1 MNNVDNIS
9 IKTLHFYI
17 SVYKAQSFSVVAR
30 KEGVSA
36 SKVSRIIKQLEDSL
50 GQQLFY
56 RNTRAVIPTEAG
68 RVFMT
73 YAHAMTESMSM
84 AQEELQDRTLEPGG
98 LLRINAPVFFGQR
111 HIAPWLPKFSAH
123 YPKVQIDLTLTD
135 DFIDPHHYPTDV
147 IFRIGT
153 LNDSTFHARIFG
165 EQTYHLAATP
175 EYINQYG
182 ELQSPTELIHHKG
195 LVYKG
200 SSGPNRWLFKTK
212 GEDWTSCLAPALL
225 MSNNAESL
233 LVTALKGMGIVLFP
247 DWLIGE
253 HLKSG
258 QLVKLLP
265 EYTAA
270 VKTTTQ
276 HIAAIYPNTRH
287 VSLNVRTL
295 IDYFAEVYGDP
306 FYWQLN

>member
-1 MNNVDNIS
+1 MNNVDSIS
-9 IKTLHFYI
+9 IKTLLFYI
-17 SVYKAQSFSVVAR
+17 AVFNAQSFSVVAR
-30 KEGVSA
+30 REGVSA
-36 SKVSRIIKQLEDSL
+36 SKVSRIVKQLEDSL

-73 YAHAMTESMSM
+73 YALSMTESMNA
-84 AQEELQDRTLEPGG
+84 AQEELQNRTLEPGG

-111 HIAPWLPKFSAH
+111 HIAPWLPAFSVR
-123 YPKVQIDLTLTD
+123 YPRLKIDLTLTD
-135 DFIDPHHYPTDV
+135 DFVDPHHYATDV

-153 LNDSTFHARIFG
+153 LNDSAFHARVFG
-165 EQTYHLAATP
+165 EQTYHLAASP

-182 ELQSPTELIHHKG
+182 KPKIPADLIHHKG

-200 SSGPNRWLFKTK
+200 SSGPNRWLFKK
-212 GEDWTSCLAPALL
+212 NEEDWGSYLAPALL

-233 LVTALKGMGIVLFP
+233 LVAALKGMGMVLFP
-247 DWLIGE
+247 DWLIGDP
-253 HLKSG
+253 LKEG
-258 QLVKLLP
+258 KLVKLLP
-265 EYTAA
+265 EYQAA
-270 VKTTTQ
+270 IKTTPQ

-295 IDYFAEVYGDP
+295 IDYFTEVYGEP
-306 FYWQLN
+306 LYWQLH

>member
-1 MNNVDNIS
+1 MNNVDSIS
-9 IKTLHFYI
+9 IKTLLFYI
-17 SVYKAQSFSVVAR
+17 GVFNAQSFSVVAR

-73 YAHAMTESMSM
+73 HALSMTESMNA
-84 AQEELQDRTLEPGG
+84 AQEELQNRTLEPGG

-111 HIAPWLPKFSAH
+111 HIAPWLPQFSIQ
-123 YPKVQIDLTLTD
+123 YPKLQIDLSLTD
-135 DFIDPHHYPTDV
+135 DFVDPHHYATDV

-153 LNDSTFHARIFG
+153 LNDSAFHARIFG
-165 EQTYHLAATP
+165 EQTYHLAAAP
-175 EYINQYG
+175 EYINKHG
-182 ELQSPTELIHHKG
+182 ELKTPTDLIYHKG

-200 SSGPNRWLFKTK
+200 SSGPNRWLFKT
-212 GEDWTSCLAPALL
+212 GDEEWNSYLAPALL

-233 LVTALKGMGIVLFP
+233 LVSALKGMGIVLFP
-247 DWLIGE
+247 DWLVGD
-253 HLKSG
+253 HLKEG
-258 QLVKLLP
+258 NLVKLLP
-265 EYTAA
+265 DYHAA
-270 VKTTTQ
+270 VKTTPQ

-295 IDYFAEVYGDP
+295 IDYFAEVYGEP
-306 FYWQLN
+306 LYWQLH

>member
-1 MNNVDNIS
+1 MNNADNIS
-9 IKTLHFYI
+9 IKTLLFFI
-17 SVYKAQSFSVVAR
+17 SVFNAQSFSVVAR

-68 RVFMT
+68 RVFMS
-73 YAHAMTESMSM
+73 YAYSMTESMNA
-84 AQEELQDRTLEPGG
+84 AQKILQDRNLEAGG

-111 HIAPWLPKFSAH
+111 HIAPWLPALSAQH
-123 YPKVQIDLTLTD
+123 PKLQIDLTLTD
-135 DFIDPHHYPTDV
+135 DFIDPHHYATDV

-153 LNDSTFHARIFG
+153 LDDSAFHARIFG
-165 EQTYHLAATP
+165 EQTYYLAASP
-175 EYINQYG
+175 EYINDNA
-182 ELQSPTELIHHKG
+182 ELQTPSDLIHYKC

-200 SSGPNRWLFKTK
+200 SSGPNRWLFKK
-212 GEDWTSCLAPALL
+212 KEEDWRSYLAPALL
-225 MSNNAESL
+225 VSNNAESL
-233 LVTALKGMGIVLFP
+233 LVAALKGMGIVLFP

-253 HLKSG
+253 YLKSG
-258 QLVKLLP
+258 KLIELMP
-265 EYTAA
+265 EYSAA

-295 IDYFAEVYGDP
+295 IDYFAEVYGEP
-306 FYWQLN
+306 LYWQIY

>member
-1 MNNVDNIS
+1 MNNVDSIS
-9 IKTLHFYI
+9 IKTLLFYI
-17 SVYKAQSFSVVAR
+17 GVFNAQSFSVVAR

-73 YAHAMTESMSM
+73 HALSMTESMNA
-84 AQEELQDRTLEPGG
+84 AQEELQNRTLEPGG

-111 HIAPWLPKFSAH
+111 HIAPWLPQFSIQ
-123 YPKVQIDLTLTD
+123 YPKLQIDLSLTD
-135 DFIDPHHYPTDV
+135 DFVDPHHYATDV

-153 LNDSTFHARIFG
+153 LNDSAFHARIFG
-165 EQTYHLAATP
+165 EQTYHLTAAP
-175 EYINQYG
+175 EYINKHG
-182 ELQSPTELIHHKG
+182 ELKTPDDLIHHKG

-200 SSGPNRWLFKTK
+200 SSGPNRWLFKTND
-212 GEDWTSCLAPALL
+212 EEWDSYLAPALL

-233 LVTALKGMGIVLFP
+233 LVSALKGMGIVLFP
-247 DWLIGE
+247 DWLIGD
-253 HLKSG
+253 HLKEG
-258 QLVKLLP
+258 NLVKLLP
-265 EYTAA
+265 NYHAA
-270 VKTTTQ
+270 VKTTPQ

-295 IDYFAEVYGDP
+295 IDYFAEVYGEP
-306 FYWQLN
+306 LYWQLH

>member
-1 MNNVDNIS
+1 MDNIDSIS
-9 IKTLHFYI
+9 IKTLLFYI
-17 SVYKAQSFSVVAR
+17 SVFKAQSFSVVAR

-73 YAHAMTESMSM
+73 YARTITESMNA
-84 AQEELQDRTLEPGG
+84 AQEELQNRTLEPGG

-111 HIAPWLPKFSAH
+111 HIAPWLPQFSSQ
-123 YPKVQIDLTLTD
+123 YPKVKIDLTLTD
-135 DFIDPHHYPTDV
+135 DFVDPHHYATDV

-153 LNDSTFHARIFG
+153 LNDSAFHARIFG
-165 EQTYHLAATP
+165 EQTYHLAAAPAYITKHSKLQTP
-175 EYINQYG
+175 AD
-182 ELQSPTELIHHKG
+182 LTHHKG

-212 GEDWTSCLAPALL
+212 DEEWTSCLAPALL

-233 LVTALKGMGIVLFP
+233 LVSALKGMGIVLFP
-247 DWLIGE
+247 DWLIGD
-253 HLKSG
+253 HLKEG
-258 QLVKLLP
+258 NLIKLLP
-265 EYTAA
+265 DYQAA
-270 VKTTTQ
+270 VKTTPQ

-287 VSLNVRTL
+287 ISLNVRTL
-295 IDYFAEVYGDP
+295 IDYFAKVYGEP
-306 FYWQLN
+306 LYWQLH